1 MVLVCHYSGPSKLNA
16 TSKRGSYFRH
26 FATLNVST
34 VVRKSYRPANT
45 ACLTF
50 AWGWNNQKG
59 FRQRYSQRQ
68 NQVRPFKLMIRRGL
82 TGKTGADYRARM
94 QPVPLTAEARGSYAS

>member
-50 AWGWNNQKG
+50 AWGWNNQKATVQPAAKPG
-59 FRQRYSQRQ
+59 PPF
-68 NQVRPFKLMIRRGL
+68 QVNDKTRIDWQDGSGL
-82 TGKTGADYRARM
+82 QGPNATRSSHR
-94 QPVPLTAEARGSYAS
+94 